1 MSEPPRTPTSAATR
15 SGESVRAIERQQRSR
30 LLRPA
35 IIAALAVLTSVAHYF
50 TNPSHFLLH
59 NLYQRLYYVPILL
72 AAGWFGVRG
81 GILVALGCAGLY
93 APHIMIH
100 WAHSEV
106 YKANQLIELPMFV
119 AIALIVGLVSDRERE
134 QRQQAEKTASEL
146 DRALQDL
153 EATVETLRRADR
165 LATLGTLAAG
175 MAHEIRNPLTSI
187 VGAMEIIEVDF
198 PPGHPHREFVGILRQ
213 EIRRLGAVTNK
224 YLDFARPPAPAPV
237 LVDVNAVVKSAAELI
252 EKSASR
258 ASTRFEIRLGQDVPS
273 ALADPVQLHQ
283 ALVNLLLNGV
293 QAMPDGGVLV
303 VSTTATPSTVAI
315 TIRDHGPGLHDG
327 PVDRIFEPFFT
338 TKAGGTGLGLAVTRQ
353 IALAHG
359 GDITAENAVDGGA
372 VFRLVLP
379 VAPATM
385 E

>member
-1 MSEPPRTPTSAATR
+1 M
-15 SGESVRAIERQQRSR
+15 GNR

-35 IIAALAVLTSVAHYF
+35 IVAALAVLTSVAHYF

-59 NLYQRLYYVPILL
+59 NLFQRLYYVPILL

-81 GILVALGCAGLY
+81 GIIVALGCAGLY

-134 QRQQAEKTASEL
+134 QRQHAEKTASEL

-213 EIRRLGAVTNK
+213 EIGRLGAVTNK

-237 LVDVNAVVKSAAELI
+237 LVDVNAVVQSSAELI

-258 ASTRFEIRLGQDVPS
+258 ASTRIEMRLGQDVPQ

-283 ALVNLLLNGV
+283 ALVNLVLNAV
-293 QAMPDGGVLV
+293 QAMPDGGVVV
-303 VSTTATPSTVAI
+303 VSTSATPSTVTI
-315 TIRDHGPGLHDG
+315 TVRDHGPGLPNG
-327 PVDRIFEPFFT
+327 PLERIFEPFFT
-338 TKAGGTGLGLAVTRQ
+338 TKAGGTGLGLAVTKQ

-359 GDITAENAVDGGA
+359 GDIQAENAADGGA
-372 VFRLVLP
+372 VFRLILP

-385 E
+385 K